1 MTALGTQPAVFA
13 LGRAVAV
20 FHPGGAY
27 FGGIPGGIDG
37 EEGLRADLTA
47 QCNKIVGVY
56 FMHVIAVCKGLR
68 FIFHVALHGS
78 APVGMQEHILPAIFA
93 GKVATR
99 PAQQTHA
106 DFLELFHGV
115 PAHGMEMIVRHHGNC
130 ADEQLCL
137 LRVGN
142 AYHACAS
149 STPGVRIVSKRCHSS
164 TSSCASSFARTG

>member
-142 AYHACAS
+142 AYH
-149 STPGVRIVSKRCHSS
+149 GMRIVDAGGQNRLKALPFIHLFLCILLR
-164 TSSCASSFARTG
+164 